1 MSINKQAYLNED
13 ARTLFES
20 RMSEEAGPEWAW
32 RALEK
37 IRNRFPQA
45 DHWTTGGRDKNYIDI
60 RIGAK
65 KKGKSRGVPAMY
77 LYVEQNVPSLSLN
90 RRFVGGERHNINA
103 HSPGDDALDKWLD
116 DAELHLKDFIKD
128 YLPQYKG
135 PGLVPS
141 DFQPED
147 AEADELLA
155 GSESDS
161 TSLDS
166 ADHEPGPHNLILFGP
181 PGTGKTHRTVDE
193 ALRILD
199 PALFHSCPSREVLT
213 AAFAKFVTNGQIV
226 FTTFHQSFS
235 YEDFVEGLRAT
246 TKDGQIEYVVEPG
259 VFKRLC
265 DRAAQGVPASDD
277 PFDKALAVLKEK
289 LEAGN
294 GKISMPTSR
303 GKQFAVMY
311 DSGSTFSIFPESNQD
326 LKAGYT
332 GNMDMV
338 RQLYRTGDETGIYN
352 TSYVK
357 GMLAYL
363 KKECGLRD
371 SAQALPTMKD
381 RKAFVLIIDE
391 INRGN
396 VSRIFGE
403 LITLI
408 EPARR
413 AGMPEALSV
422 TLPYSKESF
431 TVPPNLHIIGTMNTA
446 DRSLTGLD
454 IALRRRFSFTD
465 MPPNPSLLQG
475 VAVAGINI
483 AQLLSVINARIEVLL
498 DRDHAIGHAYFMPLK
513 AEPSL
518 PVLARIFRNKI
529 VPLLQEYFFEDWQRI
544 QWVLNDHRKG
554 KGLRFVVAPDL
565 DVSALFGSQA
575 GINVQGA
582 RWTLDADAFNKATAY
597 AGIIEAN
604 TGSGSTSAANDATD
618 DTGDTSNTAS
628 AGAA

>member
-1 MSINKQAYLNED
+1 ME
-13 ARTLFES
+13 ES
-20 RMSEEAGPEWAW
+20 KKAMASYPKFSVA
-32 RALEK
+32 
-37 IRNRFPQA
+37 IT
-45 DHWTTGGRDKNYIDI
+45 DSGGRTEKFRLMKDLFFHFNRPPNQHINFRTDLNKASDENPNQATEPATRPFEHEGQTYLVHRIPFDETLPELYRAARSLPNESVTSAFEPPPTESTNAMSDI
-60 RIGAK
+60 
-65 KKGKSRGVPAMY
+65 S
-77 LYVEQNVPSLSLN
+77 
-90 RRFVGGERHNINA
+90 
-103 HSPGDDALDKWLD
+103 
-116 DAELHLKDFIKD
+116 
-128 YLPQYKG
+128 
-135 PGLVPS
+135 
-141 DFQPED
+141 
-147 AEADELLA
+147 
-155 GSESDS
+155 
-161 TSLDS
+161 
-166 ADHEPGPHNLILFGP
+166 DHEPGPQNLILFGP

-199 PALFHSCPSREVLT
+199 PALLRGSPSRELLT
-213 AAFAKFVTNGQIV
+213 AAFEKYVANGQIV

-277 PFDKALAVLKEK
+277 PFDKALAVLKDK

-303 GKQFAVMY
+303 GKMFAVMY
-311 DSGSTFSIFPESNQD
+311 DGGSTFSAYPESNQD

-338 RQLYRTGDETGIYN
+338 RQLYRTGDEEGMHHI
-352 TSYVK
+352 SYIR
-357 GMLAYL
+357 GMLGYL
-363 KKECGLRD
+363 RKECGLPD
-371 SAQALPTMKD
+371 LAQTLPAVED
-381 RKAFVLIIDE
+381 RKAFVLVIDE

-408 EPARR
+408 EPSRR

-422 TLPYSKESF
+422 ALPYSKESF
-431 TVPPNLHIIGTMNTA
+431 AVPANLHIIGTMNTA

-454 IALRRRFSFTD
+454 IALRRRFSFTE
-465 MPPNPSLLQG
+465 MPPNPSLLEG
-475 VAVAGINI
+475 VTVAGIDI
-483 AQLLSVINARIEVLL
+483 ARLLSVINARIEVLL

-513 AEPSL
+513 AEPTLSA
-518 PVLARIFRNKI
+518 LARIFRNKI

-544 QWVLNDHRKG
+544 QWVLNDHRKD
-554 KGLRFVVAPDL
+554 KGHRFVVTPVLNVA
-565 DVSALFGSQA
+565 ALFGTQA
-575 GINVQGA
+575 GFNVQSA
-582 RWTLDADAFNKATAY
+582 HWTLDTGAFSKAAAY

-604 TGSGSTSAANDATD
+604 TMSGAADAANDETD
-618 DTGDTSNTAS
+618 GAGDAANDVG